1 MFHSAFA
8 PYGDLLIEYLQNYRK
23 SNMLIQHYH
32 DTYEIYLQM
41 AGTRTLILNDI
52 CYTLQPGD
60 LYIIRPFELHYTQSR
75 ESPFYERYLMSI
87 PPHILGS
94 ILTQAQASLLLG
106 NLDSCVIHLDPGQK
120 ERILEHFRRAD
131 EYQKRNGFL
140 AEKLVCCAVVE
151 FLVCLND
158 LLKVPSLK
166 EELTGQDIP
175 AEIVEV
181 IHYINHNYHKNIS
194 LEDAAALVHLSKS
207 HFCRLF
213 HSSTGATFLEYLHN
227 VRLARVHQLLLATT
241 LPLSEVAAR
250 CGFSS
255 TAHLSHVFRSAYG
268 VSPREFRRLNK
279 TGDEM

>member
-1 MFHSAFA
+1 MFRSAFA
-8 PYGDLLIEYLQNYRK
+8 PYGDLLIEYLQNSRK

-41 AGTRTLILNDI
+41 EGTRTLILNDI
-52 CYTLQPGD
+52 CYTLKPGD

-75 ESPFYERYLMSI
+75 ESSFYERYLMSI

-94 ILTQAQASLLLG
+94 ILTQAQTALLLG
-106 NLDSCVIHLDPGQK
+106 NLDSCVIHLDQGQK
-120 ERILEHFRRAD
+120 KRVLEHFRRAD
-131 EYQKRNGFL
+131 EYQQRSGFL

-151 FLVCLND
+151 FLVYLND
-158 LLKVPSLK
+158 LLKVPSLR
-166 EELTGQDIP
+166 EDLSGQDIP
-175 AEIVEV
+175 SEIVEV
-181 IHYINHNYHKNIS
+181 IHYINHNYHENIS
-194 LEDAAALVHLSKS
+194 LEDAAQLVHLSKS

-227 VRLARVHQLLLATT
+227 VRLARVHQLLLSTT

-268 VSPREFRRLNK
+268 VSPREFRRQNQSDD
-279 TGDEM
+279 TM

>member
-8 PYGDLLIEYLQNYRK
+8 PYGDLLIEYLRNPRK

-32 DTYEIYLQM
+32 DTYEIYLQI

-75 ESPFYERYLMSI
+75 ESPFYERYLVSL
-87 PPHILGS
+87 PPHILTS
-94 ILTQAQASLLLG
+94 ILSEVEISRLLD
-106 NLDSCVIHLDPGQK
+106 NLDSCVIHLEEEQTK
-120 ERILEHFRRAD
+120 RFLELFRRAD
-131 EYQKRNGFL
+131 EYQHRSGFL
-140 AEKLVCCAVVE
+140 TEKLVCCSVVE
-151 FLVCLND
+151 LLVYLND
-158 LLKVPSLK
+158 LLKVPSLR
-166 EELTGQDIP
+166 EDLAGQDIP
-175 AEIVEV
+175 SEIVTV
-181 IHYINHNYHKNIS
+181 IHYINHNYQENIS

-213 HSSTGATFLEYLHN
+213 HNSTGATFLEYLHN
-227 VRLARVHQLLLATT
+227 VRLAKVHQMLLATG
-241 LPLSEVAAR
+241 LPLNEIAAR

-268 VSPREFRRLNK
+268 VSPREFRKGNR
-279 TGDEM
+279 GS